1 MIAQVENKR
10 YSPEEYLA
18 FEVESAERHE
28 YIDGVISP
36 MTGDTPQ
43 HNELSINL
51 AAFLKFALRGKAF
64 RTFTTD
70 QRLWVPAYNLFT
82 YPDVMVTP
90 KALELKPGR
99 KDTLMNP
106 ILIAEV
112 LSKSTKGYDRDEK
125 FAAYRT
131 IPTFQEYL
139 LVDQY
144 RPYVEQYARTG
155 DGKWLFAEYDG
166 LEAVV
171 VCAALPFELAM
182 ADLYESIDFVAS

>member
-1 MIAQVENKR
+1 MIAQVENRR

-18 FEVESAERHE
+18 FEVDSSERHE
-28 YIDGVISP
+28 YINGEISP
-36 MTGDTPQ
+36 MTGGTPQ
-43 HNELSINL
+43 HNELAINL
-51 AAFLKFALRGKAF
+51 AAFLKFALRGKAY
-64 RTFTTD
+64 RTFATD
-70 QRLWVPAYNLFT
+70 QRLWVPEQNLFT
-82 YPDVMVTP
+82 YPYVMVTP

-106 ILIAEV
+106 VWIAEV

-131 IPTFQEYL
+131 IPAFQEYL

-144 RPYVEQYARTG
+144 RPHVEQYVRTE
-155 DGKWLFAEYDG
+155 DGKWLFSEYDG

-171 VCAALPFELAM
+171 VCAVLPFDLAL
-182 ADLYESIDFVAS
+182 ADLYEDIEFTAG